1 MQAPKVLELLDKL
14 LKENEK
20 LKEDINFKQ
29 QQLNKA
35 IARSIYNETL
45 RLEPSLFKF
54 FNFTKEFFDKFY
66 DDQAAIYRKITHGA
80 NLVEGASL
88 LHIYNDFD
96 IHIETDYK
104 TYCARLKKSNN
115 KGSVFETYLKL
126 NESVIIH
133 KNKIYKLINDNL

>member
-14 LKENEK
+14 LQENEK

-66 DDQAAIYRKITHGA
+66 DDQAASYRKITHGA

-96 IHIETDYK
+96 ILIETDYK